1 MVKLPQLPTV
11 SSRLKWPLF
20 IFSGLLSGLVWAL
33 LVRLID
39 THSLAQL
46 AAALMTNA
54 LWLTALFIGSLILA
68 LSFLTRSLFIGNL
81 ITGLA
86 GTVLAFI
93 NYYKV
98 SITFLPLSIS
108 DFSLIGQV
116 GHIADLNK
124 ASLTPRPIGI
134 LALVLAVVW
143 LAGVFLLSRMLQLPR
158 KDSLAGCCAAAVVFA
173 LVFWFNVDAAIFS
186 PLGVSTEL
194 SLTQTAINKETG
206 VVLGLWRSL
215 YHTATYIPAP
225 STEFSEDSLEDLLQ
239 KLEGNTSSSSPA
251 NPVTPSVDPKPADP
265 VTPPVDPKPDEP
277 VTPPADPKPD
287 EPVTPPAD
295 PKPDEPVTPPA
306 DPKPDEPVTPPAD
319 PKPINTR
326 PNLILVLSE
335 SFFDVTTLP
344 GVTYDTDPIPEFH
357 ALQRESVSGSFYTR
371 TLGYGTCSIELEILT
386 GINTVLLNREDLS
399 SMDPAV
405 FGRLPS
411 VPALLKSSGYDTT
424 LLHMFNDSIY
434 HRRSLFKNLQFDKM
448 YFSEDFAQF
457 HTPAREASSYWSF
470 MKPHISGEFYSDNLM
485 SELLPSLFE
494 SRRAVSSSPQF
505 LYAISMENHGPH
517 ISKYFS
523 SEYTVAP
530 HSSLTG
536 EAAASLKN
544 AVQGAANASAA
555 LGKLVDYFRTV
566 NEPTIIVFFGDHR
579 PGLGLSDGSSVYSA
593 LGMVPAD
600 ATSWTL
606 EQTAELYSAD
616 YLIWS
621 NDPAYL
627 PGAPGS
633 TADTSSNYLGVQLL
647 DLLGVE
653 KSLHWRTL
661 AALSQTRCI
670 DTLLYHRGTDGT
682 LSYSA
687 PTQGDEGQLMALLA
701 GLFSKAI
708 YNTGG

>member
-54 LWLTALFIGSLILA
+54 LWLTALFIGSLILV

-173 LVFWFNVDAAIFS
+173 LVFWLNVDAAIFS

-251 NPVTPSVDPKPADP
+251 NPVTPSVDPKP
-265 VTPPVDPKPDEP
+265 DEP

-295 PKPDEPVTPPA
+295 PKPV
-306 DPKPDEPVTPPAD
+306 
-319 PKPINTR
+319 NTR

-434 HRRSLFKNLQFDKM
+434 HRRNLFKNLQFDKM

-517 ISKYFS
+517 ISKYSS